1 MHFHEK
7 LKPYLQSLVLQAH
20 ESYEP
25 IIRPTFYQFES
36 DINTFEEN
44 NEFML
49 GEHMLIAPIV
59 EKAQQERT
67 VYLPNNNKGWID
79 FHSGEQFEDG
89 QTITVKTTLQHIPTF
104 VVKGAR

>member
-1 MHFHEK
+1 M
-7 LKPYLQSLVLQAH
+7 
-20 ESYEP
+20 
-25 IIRPTFYQFES
+25 IRPTFYQFES

-44 NEFML
+44 DEFML

-79 FHSGEQFEDG
+79 FHSGEQFKDG

-104 VVKGAR
+104 VVKGTTITVYHDDLKTIENLKF